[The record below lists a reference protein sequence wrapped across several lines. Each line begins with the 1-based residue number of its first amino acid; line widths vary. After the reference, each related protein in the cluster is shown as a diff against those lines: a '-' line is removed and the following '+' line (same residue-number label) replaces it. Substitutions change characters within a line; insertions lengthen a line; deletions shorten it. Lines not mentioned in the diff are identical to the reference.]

1 MYRDFLPVII
11 FTVLAIALVALPL
24 FIQYIV
30 SPRHNKNDAKQMSYE
45 CGEVPEGSA
54 WIKFNVRFY
63 VIALIFIIFDVEVIF
78 LLGLAILVKLVPSF
92 FMAIFDIKIRD
103 IFAAGFLLSARFSLI
118 IAMAEIGVELGLLS
132 QQVES
137 EIIFLAAL
145 TATFAPIGYRF
156 FSIKK

>member
-1 MYRDFLPVII
+1 M
-11 FTVLAIALVALPL
+11 T
-24 FIQYIV
+24 
-30 SPRHNKNDAKQMSYE
+30 NTT
-45 CGEVPEGSA
+45 
-54 WIKFNVRFY
+54 FY
-63 VIALIFIIFDVEVIF
+63 VEVLF

-92 FMAIFDIKIRD
+92 LMAIFDIKIRD